1 MTRPSGQDLG
11 IHLLKWLRFVQ
22 TSLPTLLDHA
32 RLTLELAD
40 LEWQQEKKRLR
51 RVLLIIGLAVI
62 SGMFLVA
69 VVTAVIMLLTWYTPY
84 RFVAIALL
92 LLIYALGVGLAI
104 LRLRRLS
111 DSESFTATRA
121 ELARDMALFR
131 DST

>member
-1 MTRPSGQDLG
+1 MTRPSGQGLG

-22 TSLPTLLDHA
+22 TSLPTLLDHT

-51 RVLLIIGLAVI
+51 RIMLMIALAVI
-62 SGMFLVA
+62 SGMFFVA

>member
-1 MTRPSGQDLG
+1 MARSSDQDSG
-11 IHLLKWLRFVQ
+11 IHPLEWLRFVQ
-22 TSLPTLLDHA
+22 ASLPTLLDHV

-51 RVLLIIGLAVI
+51 RVMLMVALAVI
-62 SGMFLVA
+62 CGLFFLAVA
-69 VVTAVIMLLTWYTPY
+69 TAVIMLLTWYTPY

-92 LLIYALGVGLAI
+92 LLIYALGVGWAI

-121 ELARDMALFR
+121 ELERDMALFR

>member
-51 RVLLIIGLAVI
+51 RVLLMIALAII
-62 SGMFLVA
+62 SGVFFVA

-84 RFVAIALL
+84 RFFAIALL

-111 DSESFTATRA
+111 DSESFTAARA